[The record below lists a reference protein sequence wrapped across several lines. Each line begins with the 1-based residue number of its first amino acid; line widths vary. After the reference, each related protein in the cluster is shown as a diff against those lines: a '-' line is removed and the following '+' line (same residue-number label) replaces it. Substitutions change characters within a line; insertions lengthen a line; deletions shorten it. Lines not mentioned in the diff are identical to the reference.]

1 MKLEHDGEWTKFV
14 DEEGKFLDL
23 GLYFEKRDNFYLVGL
38 DSYYHNNMS
47 FEELKLFSE
56 FLSDYVKNEENNS

>member
-14 DEEGKFLDL
+14 DEEGNLLDL
-23 GLYFEKRDNFYLVGL
+23 GLYFEKRDNFYLVGF

-56 FLSDYVKNEENNS
+56 FISDYVKNEENNS